1 MGAGVNPPPEGS
13 LPVPILT
20 DDHAVLADLGV
31 PVLLG
36 QGEAEVPCPVSI
48 GGIVLPGGGGAD
60 HIKAGHLVSVRLV
73 CFILVPMG
81 ADSGAA
87 CATPSTVTPPN
98 HRRGS
103 APIPPAPG
111 RQCRCTPHRSG

>member
-20 DDHAVLADLGV
+20 DDGAIDPLPDLGV

-36 QGEAEVPCPVSI
+36 QGEAEVPCPVGI
-48 GGIVLPGGGGAD
+48 GGIVLPGSGGAD

-73 CFILVPMG
+73 CLSLQG
-81 ADSGAA
+81 
-87 CATPSTVTPPN
+87 
-98 HRRGS
+98 HRRPKRKPRASSGTGTGQLD
-103 APIPPAPG
+103 I
-111 RQCRCTPHRSG
+111 RTEPHSE